1 MTPLDETPVVT
12 PLGVATLFGVN
23 SNVAN
28 PVWACWIDSTQE
40 LWWFGNP
47 HVRRRPTVTDSPHTQ
62 RISGF
67 THINTKLYSQIARYV
82 QHGWLPENYDPADP
96 RTWQL

>member
-40 LWWFGNP
+40 LWWFGNR
-47 HVRRRPTVTDSPHTQ
+47 HVRRRPTPTNGHPGV
-62 RISGF
+62 SGF
-67 THINTKLYSQIARYV
+67 THLNRQIFTQVARYV

-96 RTWQL
+96 RTWKL